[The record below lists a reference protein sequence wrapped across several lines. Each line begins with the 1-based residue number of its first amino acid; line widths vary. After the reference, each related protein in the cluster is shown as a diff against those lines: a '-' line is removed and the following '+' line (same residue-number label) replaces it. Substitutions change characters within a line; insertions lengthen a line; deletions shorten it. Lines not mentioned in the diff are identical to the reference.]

1 MELTKM
7 LPVVV
12 IVVVGLLDLTAGVPF
27 RVANYYRSHMVLQS
41 APQRAHVWGYGQ
53 PDGIVVF
60 SIDGHFKGS
69 VVVEQDSRWS
79 VLLPAMTSGGPHV
92 LRFHSGNTT
101 AYLSDVMFGDV
112 WICSGQSNMYFKVQ
126 QLVNY
131 TDVIARAQNMTGLR
145 IFRVNTFQSNTT
157 LQEPHIA
164 TQWHLPRNDT
174 ATQQFSAVCLLY
186 ALEVAPYIN
195 RPIGLV
201 ETSWGGT
208 TIEVWSSPDA
218 IAKCHQHQLPHYP
231 QNIRVP
237 IEHNSLWNS
246 MIYPLLPMTIYG
258 ALWYQGESNA
268 GYYVDYTCQFPAMIN
283 DWREKFHLNSQLQT
297 EKNFPFGFVQLA
309 PNANKTL
316 HTGMPDLRWSQTAGY
331 GYVPNPALPGVFM
344 AVAMDL
350 PDYDSPYGT
359 IHPRDKY
366 DVAKRLG
373 LAGLSVAYGVSG
385 TDYQGPFPT
394 MFTLAGSNM
403 TIEYDEGND
412 PIRVKSNLGFEVCCG
427 HLQNYTCGYNAFQ
440 SAPITGHDATSV
452 TIDTSACHGYNHVVT
467 AVRYAWEMSPCD
479 FKMCAVYDRDSD
491 LPAPCFT
498 KHAPF

>member
-1 MELTKM
+1 
-7 LPVVV
+7 
-12 IVVVGLLDLTAGVPF
+12 
-27 RVANYYRSHMVLQS
+27 
-41 APQRAHVWGYGQ
+41 
-53 PDGIVVF
+53 
-60 SIDGHFKGS
+60 
-69 VVVEQDSRWS
+69 
-79 VLLPAMTSGGPHV
+79 
-92 LRFHSGNTT
+92 
-101 AYLSDVMFGDV
+101 MFGDV

-145 IFRVNTFQSNTT
+145 IFR
-157 LQEPHIA
+157 IA
-164 TQWHLPRNDT
+164 KEYTITQANFISPQRTDT

-218 IAKCHQHQLPHYP
+218 IAK
-231 QNIRVP
+231 
-237 IEHNSLWNS
+237 W
-246 MIYPLLPMTIYG
+246 
-258 ALWYQGESNA
+258 ESNA